1 MERGRVI
8 DGTPDS
14 RLLQGGAD
22 PVTVEG
28 TADEQVVDV
37 TGLVLGELAG
47 GAEPELGVPTGG
59 LTTRGNPAVEL
70 REEDAQHGRLDLVE
84 PRVVADQL
92 EVDLVA

>member
-1 MERGRVI
+1 MERGRVV
-8 DGTPDS
+8 DGTADP

-22 PVTVEG
+22 PVTLER

-37 TGLVLGELAG
+37 TGLVLGKLAG
-47 GAEPELGVPTGG
+47 RAEPELGVPTGR
-59 LTTRGNPAVEL
+59 LTPRGNPAVEL

-84 PRVVADQL
+84 ARVVADQL